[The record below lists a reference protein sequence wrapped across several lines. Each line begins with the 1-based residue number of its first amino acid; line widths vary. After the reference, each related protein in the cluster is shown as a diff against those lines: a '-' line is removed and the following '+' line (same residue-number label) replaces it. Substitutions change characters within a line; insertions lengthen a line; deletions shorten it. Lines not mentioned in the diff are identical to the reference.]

1 MRPTWRSMTSAI
13 ASVALACL
21 IAAIPIHS
29 AITIWEARGAL
40 HFYAATKDAQAA
52 LARSAAAAGKS
63 SVIVP
68 SVSAT
73 NLGVFSHPSTEEMLP
88 DPKWWINVGEATY
101 YGVGSISAQG

>member
-1 MRPTWRSMTSAI
+1 MTSAI

-29 AITIWEARGAL
+29 AVTIWEETGAL
-40 HFYAATKDAQAA
+40 NFYAATKDAQAA
-52 LARSAAAAGKS
+52 LARAAAAAGRS
-63 SVIVP
+63 SVTVP
-68 SVSAT
+68 ISAT
-73 NLGVFSHPSTEEMLP
+73 INLGVFSHPSTEEMLP